1 MSSFK
6 ADSIDIA
13 RENFIEGRYQIAEPI
28 LNNLIQKGSKN
39 PEVLQMLATIFYD
52 RGQFNKAIQTFKK
65 ALELDPSYTDASV
78 GLSIILN
85 DLGKYEEGKKIFI
98 EAQDRLAKKT
108 SVRTDIH
115 ANERLASKH
124 EELADLY
131 SQYNRYTEAL
141 EQLQLA
147 YKLSKRKADLT
158 VRQAE
163 TLVQLGLI
171 HQAVRDLSK
180 LIHEQPHFTPARLKL
195 GMIHYN
201 SNNIAE
207 AVEQWET
214 VLAKDPHNAE
224 ARRQLNMAKAAG
236 ITNAGI

>member
-1 MSSFK
+1 MSSFPNE
-6 ADSIDIA
+6 SIDVA

-28 LNNLIQKGSKN
+28 LERLLQKGSKN
-39 PEVLQMLATIFYD
+39 PEVLQMLATIYYD

-65 ALELDPSYTDASV
+65 ALELDPAYTDASV

-85 DLGKYEEGKKIFI
+85 DLGKYEEGKKVFI
-98 EAQDRLAKKT
+98 DAQERLDKKT
-108 SVRTDIH
+108 SVRTDLH
-115 ANERLASKH
+115 ANERLAGKH

-141 EQLQLA
+141 EQLQRA
-147 YKLSKRKADLT
+147 YKLTKRKSELIVRMAD
-158 VRQAE
+158 

-171 HQAVRDLSK
+171 HQAVRDLRK
-180 LIHEQPHFTPARLKL
+180 LLHEQPLFIPARLKL
-195 GMIHYN
+195 GMILYN

-214 VLAKDPHNAE
+214 ILTKDPHNSE
-224 ARRQLNMAKAAG
+224 ASRHIRMAKAAG
-236 ITNAGI
+236 ITTLGI